1 MNNLLSSARL
11 EMMDTLIRQ
20 GEFKNITSVLISRAN
35 QLIYEI
41 YFDGDAETLRN
52 TRSCTKTI
60 TGMLVGI
67 AIDKG
72 FLAGVNTPI
81 LPFFGDK
88 EPLQNPD
95 PRKANITIQDLLTMS
110 LLLECDDWNSF
121 SRGNEER
128 MYLVE
133 DWFKFALDLPI
144 RGFPSWS
151 PKPEDSPYGRSF
163 SYCTAG
169 AVLLG
174 G

>member
-1 MNNLLSSARL
+1 
-11 EMMDTLIRQ
+11 
-20 GEFKNITSVLISRAN
+20 
-35 QLIYEI
+35 
-41 YFDGDAETLRN
+41 
-52 TRSCTKTI
+52 
-60 TGMLVGI
+60 
-67 AIDKG
+67 
-72 FLAGVNTPI
+72 PI

-110 LLLECDDWNSF
+110 SLLECDDWNSF

-174 G
+174 GVLERATNISIPDFARNHLFSPLGIEKVDWQFTPRGSAMT